1 MVDKSYRG
9 MLVEVIMKSFT
20 KNYLFSVVDNM
31 KEILQSKLDDEF
43 KFETKVSD
51 IQSIGNNII
60 GNISFMDENGRIRVL
75 DFVITSN
82 SIVV

>member
-60 GNISFMDENGRIRVL
+60 GNISFIDENGRIRVL